1 LSGSHATA
9 KKLPVLFTPGVNHT
23 TVAEHTFGLMIA
35 IAKHFWPHLESTK
48 SGGWKRI
55 TGSELAGK
63 TIAVLGIGRIGKE
76 VVKRAVAFDMKPI
89 AFDVYWDH
97 VATNDREFR
106 FFPHDDSFNTAVPA
120 HPNRWKS
127 IYIHHTRQTG
137 AASAAGGD
145 HFVIGNGDGDAASD
159 GQIQFTQRWNM
170 QEPADPAPGCTSV
183 EATCVSIGL
192 VGDFD
197 RTAPTPTQLKR
208 LEQLVHTL
216 QEHFRIAS
224 PQVWIFDQPDSP
236 AGVGR
241 YFPAAAFEG
250 QLLR

>member
-1 LSGSHATA
+1 MAFHLQGGKRVKHKKQTKQPARQWDQPRQKTQSRRQQPQQTQRSFVVLSS
-9 KKLPVLFTPGVNHT
+9 LV
-23 TVAEHTFGLMIA
+23 
-35 IAKHFWPHLESTK
+35 
-48 SGGWKRI
+48 
-55 TGSELAGK
+55 
-63 TIAVLGIGRIGKE
+63 AVLTLTSVLLRAMQGAPLTPDSASGIVTTGGTRSTLGVI
-76 VVKRAVAFDMKPI
+76 
-89 AFDVYWDH
+89 
-97 VATNDREFR
+97 
-106 FFPHDDSFNTAVPA
+106 FNTAVPA

-127 IYIHHTRQTG
+127 VYIHHTRQAGG
-137 AASAAGGD
+137 AAVAESGD
-145 HFVIGNGDGDAASD
+145 HFVIGNGDGAED
-159 GQIQFTQRWNM
+159 GQIQFTARWNL
-170 QEPADPAPGCTSV
+170 QQPADPAPGCTSV

-224 PQVWIFDQPDSP
+224 PQVWVFDQPNSP

-241 YFPAAAFEG
+241 YFPAAAFQG

>member
-1 LSGSHATA
+1 MALEVVAAFLSDVVPPCREMAFDIQGGKRV
-9 KKLPVLFTPGVNHT
+9 KKKQTKQPTRQRDHRHRPQPNQTQRSFVVLSSLV
-23 TVAEHTFGLMIA
+23 
-35 IAKHFWPHLESTK
+35 
-48 SGGWKRI
+48 
-55 TGSELAGK
+55 
-63 TIAVLGIGRIGKE
+63 AVLTLTS
-76 VVKRAVAFDMKPI
+76 VLLRAMQGAPLTPDSANGV
-89 AFDVYWDH
+89 
-97 VATNDREFR
+97 VATGGA
-106 FFPHDDSFNTAVPA
+106 SSAASVIFNTAVPA

-127 IYIHHTRQTG
+127 IYIHHTRQTA

>member
-1 LSGSHATA
+1 VKKKQTKQRQQPTRRGDDRHRPQQNQTQRSFVVLSSLVA
-9 KKLPVLFTPGVNHT
+9 VLTLTSVLLRAMQGAPLTPDSANGVVT
-23 TVAEHTFGLMIA
+23 
-35 IAKHFWPHLESTK
+35 
-48 SGGWKRI
+48 SGGGARSALSVI
-55 TGSELAGK
+55 
-63 TIAVLGIGRIGKE
+63 
-76 VVKRAVAFDMKPI
+76 
-89 AFDVYWDH
+89 
-97 VATNDREFR
+97 
-106 FFPHDDSFNTAVPA
+106 FNTAVPA

-127 IYIHHTRQTG
+127 IYIHHTRQT
-137 AASAAGGD
+137 ASASAAGGD
-145 HFVIGNGDGDAASD
+145 HFVIGNGEGDASAD
-159 GQIQFTQRWNM
+159 GQIQFTARWDM

-224 PQVWIFDQPDSP
+224 PQVWVFDQPNSP
-236 AGVGR
+236 AGVGK
-241 YFPAAAFEG
+241 YFPAAAFQG